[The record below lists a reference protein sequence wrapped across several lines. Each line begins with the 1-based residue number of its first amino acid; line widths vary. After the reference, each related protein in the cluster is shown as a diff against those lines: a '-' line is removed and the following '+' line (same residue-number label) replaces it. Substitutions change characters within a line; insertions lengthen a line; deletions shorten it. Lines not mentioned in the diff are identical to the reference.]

1 MFSKLPLTALKAFEA
16 AARLSSFKQAAAE
29 LAVSPSAVSH
39 QVKALEQWIGQ
50 RLFERVAKG
59 AVLTPVGATLF
70 AQVHRHFSGLEDALA
85 HLRPSADNQ
94 DLVITTTQ
102 AFAALWL
109 IPRLGRFY
117 ARHPGISVKV
127 EASNGVVDLL
137 REGHVDIAIRNA
149 SGGYPDLYERP
160 LMAERFGVYV
170 AVQASAAQVMDELID
185 VAWAAPQTA
194 IVQWQQWCE
203 QAGALSWLADYKI
216 RHYEDEHY
224 ALQAAV
230 AGQGYILASDVLAQ
244 DSVNRGLLTPYR
256 PDVVLEGYRY
266 IALCRPGKER
276 TPAVRCFLDWAA
288 DEAHCAP

>member
-1 MFSKLPLTALKAFEA
+1 MFSKLPLTGLKAFEA
-16 AARLSSFKQAAAE
+16 AARLSSFKRAAAE

-39 QVKALEQWIGQ
+39 QVKALEEWLGQ

-59 AVLTPVGATLF
+59 AVLTPVGAALF
-70 AQVHRHFSGLEDALA
+70 AQVHEHFSGLDEALA
-85 HLRPSADNQ
+85 HYRPSADNHA
-94 DLVITTTQ
+94 LVITTTQ

-117 ARHPGISVKV
+117 AMHPGITVKV
-127 EASNGVVDLL
+127 EASNSVVDLL

-149 SGGYPDLYERP
+149 SGGYPDLYARP
-160 LMAERFGVYV
+160 LMAERFCVYV
-170 AVQASAAQVMDELID
+170 GAQAAPQVMAELID

-203 QAGALSWLADYKI
+203 QAGTLSWLTDYKI

-230 AGQGYILASDVLAQ
+230 AGQGYILASDVLAH
-244 DSVNRGLLTPYR
+244 DSVSRGLLTPHR